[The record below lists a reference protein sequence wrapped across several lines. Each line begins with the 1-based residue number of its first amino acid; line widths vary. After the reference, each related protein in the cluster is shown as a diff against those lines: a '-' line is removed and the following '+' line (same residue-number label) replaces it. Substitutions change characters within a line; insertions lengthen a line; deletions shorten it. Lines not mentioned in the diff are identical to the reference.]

1 MKNLLVLLSILTSQL
16 IWANSPTDYK
26 KNIAGDRL
34 LLVFEPGVT
43 AARKAEI
50 IEASG
55 LVTSFTHLP
64 SPALTICFT
73 TNYNAAQKVFST
85 SSEIKFASFFIT
97 DNAGHYAGV
106 LSQLFIKLKDN
117 NLQPLLNEYLKTH
130 HLGLAVADKYVP
142 GLYKAENL
150 NWKTENTVDVCIEL
164 AKQGWVE
171 YAAPDYLL
179 NPIVTSDPLYNRQW
193 NIRNT
198 GISVQGGGTPD
209 ADMDVD
215 SAWTI
220 TTGDPNIKVGII
232 DSGVDTLH
240 ADLAANMLPGHD
252 AIGDST
258 DGYPV
263 AQFPMDGHGTCCAG
277 IVAAVKDNG
286 VGCSGVAPTCKIVPV
301 RAFYY
306 VEISPGSD
314 PLPFSTSAAFADAIG
329 WAWSEGNV
337 DILSNSWGLPD
348 EYISFLQGGVQPVN
362 DAIQTAYA
370 NGRNG
375 KGLAMFF
382 SSGNEYGS
390 AGPIWPGALPQT
402 IAVNA
407 TNMCDSAKT
416 PGDCSGEN
424 WGGDYGSDLD
434 FSAPGVKITTT
445 DMRGTKGFSTGD
457 YTYTFNG
464 TSAACP
470 NAAAVGALLLSVRPD
485 LRAEDVRNL
494 ISQTCDKVAYSYD
507 SLYTNGAWCPKLGY
521 GRVNAFRALQQAST
535 YSGINESLAAQALT
549 IYPNPSTGVFTV
561 NYNGITTAPAAL
573 YSITGA
579 VMMKLELNEGLN
591 KVDVSAL
598 PQGIYLLKTDT
609 GGLTITRKITVLKQ
623 Q

>member
-1 MKNLLVLLSILTSQL
+1 MKNLIVLLGILTAQFT
-16 IWANSPTDYK
+16 WAGSPSDYK
-26 KNIAGDRL
+26 NNIANDRL
-34 LLVFEPGVT
+34 ILVFEPGTT
-43 AARKAEI
+43 AAQKAEI
-50 IEASG
+50 IQACG
-55 LVTSFTHLP
+55 LVTSFVHLP
-64 SPALTICFT
+64 SPAVTICFT
-73 TNYNAAQKVFST
+73 TNNAAAQQFFSA
-85 SSEIKFASFFIT
+85 SSRVHFVSFFIT
-97 DNAGHYAGV
+97 DNKSHYAGV
-106 LSQLFIKLKDN
+106 LNRFFIKLKDN
-117 NLQPLLNEYLKTH
+117 NLLPLLNEYLKAR
-130 HLGLAVADKYVP
+130 HLGNAAAHKYIT
-142 GLYKAENL
+142 GLYTAENL
-150 NWKTENTVDVCIEL
+150 NWKALNTVEVCMDL

-179 NPIVTSDPLYNRQW
+179 NPVVTSDPLYNRQW

-198 GISVQGGGTPD
+198 GISLQGGGTPD

-220 TTGDPNIKVGII
+220 TTGDPNIKVGVI

-263 AQFPMDGHGTCCAG
+263 AQYPMDGHGTCCAG
-277 IVAAVKDNG
+277 IIAAVKDNG
-286 VGCSGVAPTCKIVPV
+286 IGCSGVAPTCKIIPV

-306 VEISPGSD
+306 VQVTITGD

-329 WAWSEGNV
+329 WACSEGHA

-348 EYISFLQGGVQPVN
+348 EFISYLQGGVQPVN
-362 DAIQTAYA
+362 DAIQTAYT

-434 FSAPGVKITTT
+434 FGAPGTKITST
-445 DMRGTKGFSTGD
+445 DMRGTKGFSSGD
-457 YTYTFNG
+457 YTFTFNG

-470 NAAAVGALLLSVRPD
+470 NAAAVGALVLSVRPD
-485 LRAEDVRNL
+485 LSAEDVRNL
-494 ISQTCDKVAYSYD
+494 IARTCDKVAYSYD
-507 SLYTNGAWCPKLGY
+507 SLYFNGTWCPKLGY
-521 GRVNAFRALQQAST
+521 GRVNAYRALQQAGT
-535 YSGINESLAAQALT
+535 YSGISETKSAAALSV
-549 IYPNPSTGVFTV
+549 YPNPANDLLTINYKAGGNTV
-561 NYNGITTAPAAL
+561 ASLYAL
-573 YSITGA
+573 TGA
-579 VMMKLELNEGLN
+579 LIWSGDLKEGLN
-591 KVDVSAL
+591 TIDISAL
-598 PQGIYLLKTDT
+598 PQGVYLLKADT
-609 GGLTITRKITVLKQ
+609 AGLTVTCKVTVLKQ
-623 Q
+623 